1 MTEDDLRRL
10 AEVITLY
17 GDAESDATEA
27 LQQALD
33 RAEVVAREAVQ
44 PSVVTMSSR
53 VLCRDDRGETREVQ
67 VVYPNEADAEAGR
80 ISVLAPF
87 GRALLGATVGDRIE
101 VVGRGRTRAWTIEAI
116 RYQPEAA
123 GDPDR

>member
-1 MTEDDLRRL
+1 MTQDDLSRL
-10 AEVITLY
+10 AELVALY
-17 GDAESDATEA
+17 GDAESDAAEA

-33 RAEVVAREAVQ
+33 GAVVVAREAVA

-53 VLCRDDRGETREVQ
+53 VICRDDRGQTRELQ
-67 VVYPNEADAEAGR
+67 LVYPKEADTAAGR

-87 GRALLGATVGDRIE
+87 GRALLGAAVGDRIE
-101 VVGRGRTRAWTIEAI
+101 VVSGTRSRTWTVEAI

-123 GDPDR
+123 GDPDP

>member
-1 MTEDDLRRL
+1 MTEDDLRML
-10 AEVITLY
+10 AEVVTLY
-17 GDAESDATEA
+17 GDAETDATEA

-33 RAEVVAREAVQ
+33 RAVVVARDAVA

-53 VLCRDDRGETREVQ
+53 VLCRDDQGATRELQ
-67 VVYPNEADAEAGR
+67 LVYPKEAHAESGR

-87 GRALLGATVGDRIE
+87 GRALLGAAVGDRIE
-101 VVGRGRTRAWTIEAI
+101 VIGRGRSRTWTVEAI
-116 RYQPEAA
+116 HYQPEAA